1 MQLRAQQGIHRKKI
15 EMQTEQPKEKW
26 PEPYI
31 LFLIKN
37 AVRECLIISL
47 KGQMNDLD
55 NNHRTKLNITFFCD

>member
-15 EMQTEQPKEKW
+15 EMQTKQPKEKW

-37 AVRECLIISL
+37 AVRECLIIS
-47 KGQMNDLD
+47 
-55 NNHRTKLNITFFCD
+55 